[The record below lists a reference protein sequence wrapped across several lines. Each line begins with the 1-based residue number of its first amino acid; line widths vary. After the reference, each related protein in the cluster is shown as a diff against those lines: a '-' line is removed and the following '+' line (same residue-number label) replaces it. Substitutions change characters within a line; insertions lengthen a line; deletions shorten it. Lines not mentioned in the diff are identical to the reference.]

1 MNERKRRTPPKSRC
15 RVIGPDGVP
24 PPTDLRRSDT
34 VSGERSIVRSRESTA
49 VVFCGDAEQVC
60 AGFALALAVMEAHEN
75 LLVRSPEADPKGD

>member
-1 MNERKRRTPPKSRC
+1 MNEGKRRTPPKSRC

-24 PPTDLRRSDT
+24 PPTELRRFDA
-34 VSGERSIVRSRESTA
+34 VSGERSIVRSRESTT

-75 LLVRSPEADPKGD
+75 LLVESPESDPKGD